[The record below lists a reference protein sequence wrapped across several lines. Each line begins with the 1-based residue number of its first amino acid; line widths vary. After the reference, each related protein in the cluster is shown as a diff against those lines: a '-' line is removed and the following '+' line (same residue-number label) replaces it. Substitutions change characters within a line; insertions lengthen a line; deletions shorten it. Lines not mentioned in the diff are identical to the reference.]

1 MTQFV
6 RGRVSVR
13 SCEIADIYV
22 LAAGLREQDRLEM
35 TCLGLDPRTV
45 LRASYRNSILRRSY
59 FVDGELAA
67 VSGLGGELM
76 ADIGA
81 PWLMTTPVV
90 ERVPVTFVKIAREAV
105 AEMLCHRI
113 RLENVVAASYAGA
126 CRLLEV
132 LGFTLEAPQ
141 PLGPNGV
148 PFRKFWMCR

>member
-1 MTQFV
+1 MRVQ
-6 RGRVSVR
+6 RKVSVR
-13 SCEIADIYV
+13 ACEIADIYA
-22 LAAGLREQDRLEM
+22 LATCLRDQDRMEM
-35 TCLGLDPRTV
+35 TCLGLEPRTI
-45 LRASYRNSILRRSY
+45 LRASFRNSILRRAY

-81 PWLMTTPVV
+81 PWLMTTQAVA
-90 ERVPVTFVKIAREAV
+90 RVPVSFVKIAREAV

-113 RLENVVAASYAGA
+113 RLENVVAASYVGA

-141 PLGPNGV
+141 PLGPNSV